1 MPIIHVVLSKLNGQ
15 QPETHLD
22 AIRATAQGMVGK
34 IPGLKRC
41 DVGPPLES
49 TKWRAQGWDL
59 MLFAELDD
67 EKALEVYA
75 THPEHEKYK
84 AQTGPY
90 NVDVMA
96 FDIES
101 SV

>member
-1 MPIIHVVLSKLNGQ
+1 MAIVHIVLSKLKGQ
-15 QPETHLD
+15 PAGHLSVLQRE
-22 AIRATAQGMVGK
+22 ARAMVGQ

-49 TKWRAQGWDL
+49 TKWRSQGWDV
-59 MLFAELDD
+59 MLFAELED

-75 THPEHEKYK
+75 THEVHVKYK
-84 AQTGPY
+84 ELNKDYSQDTL
-90 NVDVMA
+90 A